1 MVNVYEC
8 NCRQLFGQYCYCNVS
23 QANMMY
29 NLYLYRL
36 TTCYLQIFCK
46 SCSLGNNIIQLDAFW
61 NVMGR
66 PARLQYAQCLLLTMS
81 RII

>member
-8 NCRQLFGQYCYCNVS
+8 NCRQLFGQYCYCNVAQL

-36 TTCYLQIFCK
+36 TTCYLQIFVK
-46 SCSLGNNIIQLDAFW
+46 AVVLATI
-61 NVMGR
+61 
-66 PARLQYAQCLLLTMS
+66 
-81 RII
+81 

>member
-8 NCRQLFGQYCYCNVS
+8 NCRQLFGQYCYCNVA

-36 TTCYLQIFCK
+36 TTCYRSPNFCK
-46 SCSLGNNIIQLDAFW
+46 SCSLGNHIIQLDTFW

-66 PARLQYAQCLLLTMS
+66 PNYSMHSVCYL